1 MTVTRAYVRAMGFF
15 RDDAG
20 KIGLSAMLIVLSSL
34 AGLLQPFPIMILL
47 GAVLKGERDH
57 WAYRAFYTMAPDGSF
72 AGQIAVLVALTLGLR
87 LVQELLQMWQGVLKV
102 KVGYNGLV
110 RARSALFRKLQQLSL
125 GYHRSHPQGDAIY
138 RLTQS
143 TTGVHAAF
151 TLVQGMFVNVATLL
165 VLAAVMLSLNWRLA
179 LVALAIVPLLL
190 WVIRASGRSL
200 TERSRDAVDADA
212 ELTAGA
218 QRAAATVAL
227 VQSYGRE
234 DDEYDA
240 FAAQARRSADA
251 WYRVHWQE
259 MKYWLAIGLVF
270 GLGSTALFA
279 YGGYLISQDRLKPE
293 FLVGFL
299 GWLGLLYTPLNQL
312 STSGSAFRQGVA
324 GIERVFEVLDQEP
337 VVRDAPDAIG
347 LPVRPRVLELAA
359 VDFEYRP
366 GEAVL
371 RDVTAR
377 IEPGEM
383 VAFVGSSGAGKTT
396 LLALLPRFYD
406 PVRGAITL
414 DGNDLRKV
422 KLRDLRRHVA
432 LVLQDT
438 LILPVSVGQN
448 ISYGRPD
455 ANEDDVREAAKL
467 AGAHPFIEK
476 LSQGY
481 ATKLVEGGQDLS
493 GGQRQRIAIA
503 RALATEAPIIVLD
516 EPTSALDPQNEQMVT
531 ETLHGLKGKR
541 TIVVVSHRLS
551 TVAACDR
558 IYVMDEGRIVE
569 QGTHDALI
577 ERRGVYF
584 RMARHQMKLTD
595 APVPS
600 GPLSPVLGGEG

>member
-1 MTVTRAYVRAMGFF
+1 MTVTRAYTRAMGFF

-20 KIGLSAMLIVLSSL
+20 KIGLSAALIVLSSL

-47 GAVLKGERDH
+47 GAVLKRERDH
-57 WAYRAFYTMAPDGSF
+57 WAYRAFYKVAPDDSF
-72 AGQIAVLVALTLGLR
+72 AGQIAVLVGLTLGLR
-87 LVQELLQMWQGVLKV
+87 LVQELLQMWQGTLKV
-102 KVGYNGLV
+102 TIGYNGLV
-110 RARSALFRKLQQLSL
+110 RARAALFRKLQQLSL

-151 TLVQGMFVNVATLL
+151 TLVQGMFVNVATLF

-179 LVALAIVPLLL
+179 LVALSIVPLLL
-190 WVIRASGRSL
+190 WVIRSSGRSL
-200 TERSRDAVDADA
+200 TDASRVAVEADA
-212 ELTAGA
+212 ELTGAA

-240 FAAQARRSADA
+240 FAAQARASASA
-251 WYRVHWQE
+251 WWRVHWQE

-279 YGGYLISQDRLKPE
+279 YGGYLIYRNELKPE

-299 GWLGLLYTPLNQL
+299 GWLGLLYEPLNRL

-337 VVRDAPDAIG
+337 VVRDAPDAAV
-347 LPVRPRVLELAA
+347 LAVKPRVLELAK

-371 RDVTAR
+371 RDVSAR
-377 IEPGEM
+377 VGPGEM
-383 VAFVGSSGAGKTT
+383 VAFVGPSGAGKST

-406 PVRGAITL
+406 PTRGAITL
-414 DGNDLRKV
+414 DGTDIRTV
-422 KLRDLRRHVA
+422 KLRDLRKHVA
-432 LVLQDT
+432 LVLQDS

-448 ISYGRPD
+448 IAYGRPD
-455 ANEDDVREAAKL
+455 ASDEDVRRAAQL
-467 AGAHPFIEK
+467 AGAHGFIEK
-476 LSQGY
+476 LPQGY

-503 RALATEAPIIVLD
+503 RALATEAPVIVLD

-531 ETLHGLKGKR
+531 ETLLGLKGRR
-541 TIVVVSHRLS
+541 TVIIVSHRLS
-551 TVAACDR
+551 TVSDCDR

-569 QGTHDALI
+569 QGTHEELI
-577 ERRGVYF
+577 ERRGVYY
-584 RMARHQMKLTD
+584 RMAKHQMKLGDT
-595 APVPS
+595 PVAA
-600 GPLSPVLGGEG
+600 VT